1 MNEEGY
7 RAFVMDRHYA
17 FRRAKEEAALGLASE
32 AGEVAHLVRKE
43 EFEGERAVVT
53 DVAFELADVLHYVML
68 LSTHLGMSLAQL
80 WKLNVFK
87 LKEREAGREEDAL
100 AWLRLEAR
108 DGIGTVHDVMAA
120 AESQRR
126 EAGRWPWE

>member
-7 RAFVMDRHYA
+7 RDFVMGRHYA

-32 AGEVAHLVRKE
+32 AGEVAQLVRKE
-43 EFEGERAVVT
+43 EFEGKRASVT

-100 AWLRLEAR
+100 QWLRLEAR
-108 DGIGTVHDVMAA
+108 DSKTVHEAMAA

-126 EAGRWPWE
+126 KAGRWPWE

>member
-7 RAFVMDRHYA
+7 RDFVMGRHYA

-32 AGEVAHLVRKE
+32 AGEVAQLVRKE
-43 EFEGERAVVT
+43 EFEGKSASVT

-80 WKLNVFK
+80 WKLNVIK

-100 AWLRLEAR
+100 QWLRLELRHGA
-108 DGIGTVHDVMAA
+108 
-120 AESQRR
+120 
-126 EAGRWPWE
+126 

>member
-7 RAFVMDRHYA
+7 RKFVMNRHYA

-32 AGEVAHLVRKE
+32 AGEVAQLVRKE
-43 EFEGERAVVT
+43 EFEGESAAVI

-100 AWLRLEAR
+100 QWLHLESR
-108 DGIGTVHDVMAA
+108 SSMSNVHEVMEA
-120 AESQRR
+120 AESRR
-126 EAGRWPWE
+126 KETGRWPWE

>member
-1 MNEEGY
+1 M
-7 RAFVMDRHYA
+7 
-17 FRRAKEEAALGLASE
+17 
-32 AGEVAHLVRKE
+32 RKE
-43 EFEGERAVVT
+43 EFEGERAAVT

-100 AWLRLEAR
+100 QWLRLEAR
-108 DGIGTVHDVMAA
+108 DSKTVHEAMAA

-126 EAGRWPWE
+126 KAGRWPWE

>member
-7 RAFVMDRHYA
+7 RKFVMNRHYA

-32 AGEVAHLVRKE
+32 AGEVAQLVRKE
-43 EFEGERAVVT
+43 EFEGKSAAVT

-100 AWLRLEAR
+100 QWLRLESR
-108 DGIGTVHDVMAA
+108 EGIGTVHEAMTA
-120 AESQRR
+120 AEAHHR
-126 EAGRWPWE
+126 EAGKWPWE

>member
-7 RAFVMDRHYA
+7 RDFVMGRHYA

-32 AGEVAHLVRKE
+32 AGEVAQLVRKE
-43 EFEGERAVVT
+43 EFEGKRASVT

-100 AWLRLEAR
+100 QWLRLESR
-108 DGIGTVHDVMAA
+108 DGIGTVHEAMAA
-120 AESQRR
+120 AESHRR
-126 EAGRWPWE
+126 KAGRWPWE